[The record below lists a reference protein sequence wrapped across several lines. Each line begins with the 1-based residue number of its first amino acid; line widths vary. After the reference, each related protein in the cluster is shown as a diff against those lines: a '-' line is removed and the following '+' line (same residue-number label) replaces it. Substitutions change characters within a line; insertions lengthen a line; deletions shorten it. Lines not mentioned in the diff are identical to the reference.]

1 MTGQPPAPRDALGD
15 YLNLRRALGFRLANA
30 GRLLGQFVSY
40 LEARGADTV
49 TAEHALAWA
58 TQPAGASVHWQAIRL
73 SVVRGFAAY
82 LHSLDPAAEI
92 IPAGQFR
99 AGPCRATPY
108 LYSDAEIG
116 SLIKAA
122 AALRPGLRAA
132 TYQTL
137 IGLLAVSGI
146 RVGEAIGLDEADFDA
161 GRELLVI
168 RNAKYGKHRLVP
180 LHPSTVQALA
190 RHVQSPLRWGAVRGA
205 RALVRRGPGSHVPG
219 ELLGLD
225 HAAASA
231 DDIPDEDPTK
241 V

>member
-15 YLNLRRALGFRLANA
+15 SLNLRGALGFRLANA

-40 LEARGADTV
+40 LEPRGADAV

-99 AGPCRATPY
+99 AGPCRGTPY

-116 SLIKAA
+116 SPHYTPAPQ
-122 AALRPGLRAA
+122 RPGTREA
-132 TYQTL
+132 TL
-137 IGLLAVSGI
+137 
-146 RVGEAIGLDEADFDA
+146 
-161 GRELLVI
+161 
-168 RNAKYGKHRLVP
+168 P
-180 LHPSTVQALA
+180 P
-190 RHVQSPLRWGAVRGA
+190 PLR
-205 RALVRRGPGSHVPG
+205 LS
-219 ELLGLD
+219 
-225 HAAASA
+225 
-231 DDIPDEDPTK
+231 
-241 V
+241 

>member
-161 GRELLVI
+161 WYHCTPARCRHWHAMCSSGGRRILS
-168 RNAKYGKHRLVP
+168 RP
-180 LHPSTVQALA
+180 A
-190 RHVQSPLRWGAVRGA
+190 RHCSSPPP
-205 RALVRRGPGSHVPG
+205 GPGCCT
-219 ELLGLD
+219 
-225 HAAASA
+225 ATSA
-231 DDIPDEDPTK
+231 
-241 V
+241 